1 MGRASGFSHLLYG
14 LVYSAPPSGRR
25 GDTGVRP
32 LPPALSPGVLRSVS
46 GGTPLVSSEGHGRRP
61 PGDGRGIGPHD
72 GLKKDSRCLSRVAAG
87 NPGFP

>member
-61 PGDGRGIGPHD
+61 PGDP
-72 GLKKDSRCLSRVAAG
+72 RCHLPREKQKQGSHHRREPQTCG
-87 NPGFP
+87 